1 MNWVALIS
9 WAFGLFSCWG
19 GSRPISSDSRL
30 THILTLTWS
39 WCVDICPSTM
49 VVPESEDKMYYP
61 SDDMKRDA
69 HVSDFNSYLALYRKS
84 LENPEG
90 RSSTHVLFVQRLKF
104 CCLHAMRFGPISR
117 AQHKH
122 MQPVA
127 LMQTIALFQVSG
139 KRLLM
144 NSFGRIHQLDQWCS
158 TTLIQPKAAY
168 MLNAWKELKPTCV
181 IMLSTGS

>member
-1 MNWVALIS
+1 
-9 WAFGLFSCWG
+9 
-19 GSRPISSDSRL
+19 
-30 THILTLTWS
+30 
-39 WCVDICPSTM
+39 M

-61 SDDMKRDA
+61 SDDMKGDA

-90 RSSTHVLFVQRLKF
+90 RSSTHVLFVQCLKF
-104 CCLHAMRFGPISR
+104 CCLHAMRFGPISH

-127 LMQTIALFQVSG
+127 FIQTIAPFQVSG

-144 NSFGRIHQLDQWCS
+144 NSFGRIHQLDQ
-158 TTLIQPKAAY
+158 
-168 MLNAWKELKPTCV
+168 
-181 IMLSTGS
+181 